1 LDITP
6 VQPVK
11 NIPSATNAICL
22 FRFIPAS
29 QQKPK
34 IFGPTYDK
42 AALMSSKF
50 WKFCTRIK
58 SLGNYRFE
66 QILEQFRLVVPISC
80 NESETGPRR
89 VACLQADLESIP
101 QCDPGSS
108 LNNSANGSQKYSARI

>member
-66 QILEQFRLVVPISC
+66 QILEQFRLVVPYFVQSVGDRPA
-80 NESETGPRR
+80 TGCMFASGSR
-89 VACLQADLESIP
+89 VD
-101 QCDPGSS
+101 
-108 LNNSANGSQKYSARI
+108 SAVRSRLKS

>member
-1 LDITP
+1 

-42 AALMSSKF
+42 AALVSSKF

-66 QILEQFRLVVPISC
+66 PVLEQFRLVVPYFVLLVGDHPATARMFASG
-80 NESETGPRR
+80 SR
-89 VACLQADLESIP
+89 VD
-101 QCDPGSS
+101 
-108 LNNSANGSQKYSARI
+108 SAMRSGLKS